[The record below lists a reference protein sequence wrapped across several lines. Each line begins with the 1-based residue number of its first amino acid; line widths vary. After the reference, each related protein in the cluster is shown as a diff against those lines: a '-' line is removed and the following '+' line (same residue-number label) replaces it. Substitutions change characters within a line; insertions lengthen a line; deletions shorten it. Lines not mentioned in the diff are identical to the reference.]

1 MPKRAS
7 RLNWQFSPLALVGMI
22 CIALV
27 LMMGIVQVAHSH
39 PSGQPDHDCALCVS
53 VHQVIQVVALVILY
67 VTSLAVVHF
76 ISEPAR
82 HLPSRAFFYKLAS
95 RPPPAAPAFA

>member
-27 LMMGIVQVAHSH
+27 LMTGMVQVAHSH
-39 PSGQPDHDCALCVS
+39 ASGQPDHDCSLCTS
-53 VHQVIQVVALVILY
+53 AHQVIQVVALVTLLVSSVATVRIL
-67 VTSLAVVHF
+67 F
-76 ISEPAR
+76 EPACV
-82 HLPSRAFFYKLAS
+82 LPVTTFFFKLAS
-95 RPPPAAPAFA
+95 RPPPVAPAFA

>member
-7 RLNWQFSPLALVGMI
+7 RLNWQFSPLAFVGMI

-27 LMMGIVQVAHSH
+27 LMTGMVQVAHSH
-39 PSGQPDHDCALCVS
+39 ASGQPDHDCALCVS
-53 VHQVIQVVALVILY
+53 AHHVIQIV
-67 VTSLAVVHF
+67 AVVTLL
-76 ISEPAR
+76 ISSVPVVRLASEPAR
-82 HLPSRAFFYKLAS
+82 DLPASNFFFKLAS

>member
-1 MPKRAS
+1 MPKLRS
-7 RLNWQFSPLALVGMI
+7 RLNWQFTPLALVGMI

-27 LMMGIVQVAHSH
+27 VMMGMVQVAHSH

-53 VHQVIQVVALVILY
+53 AHQVIQIVATVTLLVSSVAI
-67 VTSLAVVHF
+67 VSLV
-76 ISEPAR
+76 SEPAR
-82 HLPSRAFFYKLAS
+82 GLPAPTFFFRLAC